1 MLELQESS
9 SKIDEYISYLK
20 KNTNQP
26 RALAKLFKTDSSYYI
41 YDTGTSKVISCS
53 EFEYKTLEKIIS
65 GKIDEIVNMRND
77 VSDEEY
83 FQAIE
88 NIKNAIEEEDI
99 LKAGNDFK
107 FVSPGHLEELDEE
120 LDSRVRQIVLEL
132 TGKCNLRCGYCIYS
146 ENYNDRRNFNENDM
160 TEDIAKKAI
169 DYANLHGDKEEGVA
183 ITFYGGEPLIKF
195 DLLKNCIEYAKK
207 TIKDK
212 ELTFSLTSN
221 LTLMTKEIAEYLA
234 SVEGLSITCSI
245 DGPQDVHD
253 SSRKDIN
260 GNGSFERAI
269 RGLKYIVETLRDSA
283 EERVTLS
290 MVFNRPYSFEKLKE
304 IALFFKGLDWLPE
317 KISKNVTYPTVN
329 NIDYDE
335 VERIISQNGESPDYL
350 RIWSEES
357 YLHKLKNSED
367 KEFFSKTI
375 IESPF
380 VRIHR
385 RPIFIK
391 YIKDNNLN
399 GCCVPGGRKIYVTAN
414 GDFLVCE
421 RIDGSPV
428 IGNVYDGVDKKKVK
442 ELLVEEYANEALND
456 CKNCW
461 ASRLCEICYAMCF
474 NSGKIDMKK
483 KRYYCNFVRK
493 HMEKSIILYHK
504 CLEINPKEL
513 EYLNDFI
520 LR

>member
-1 MLELQESS
+1 MQKLYD
-9 SKIDEYISYLK
+9 KADKYIEYFK
-20 KNTNQP
+20 NNTNQP
-26 RALAKLFKTDSSYYI
+26 KALAKLFKTDTSCYI
-41 YDTGTSKVISCS
+41 YDTGTSKVLNCS
-53 EFEYKTLEKIIS
+53 EFECKVIEKITT
-65 GKIDEIVNMRND
+65 GKIDEIANLKNE
-77 VSDEEY
+77 VSEEEY
-83 FQAIE
+83 FEAII
-88 NIKNAIEEEDI
+88 NIKNAIEQEDV
-99 LKAGNDFK
+99 LKAGGEFK
-107 FVSPGHLEELDEE
+107 FVSPGHYEELGEELDNC
-120 LDSRVRQIVLEL
+120 VRQVVLEL
-132 TGKCNLRCGYCIYS
+132 TGKCNLRCSYCIYS
-146 ENYNDRRNFNENDM
+146 EDYDDRRNFHENDM
-160 TEDIAKKAI
+160 TEFIAKKAI
-169 DYANLHGDKEEGVA
+169 DYANLHGDKKEGVA
-183 ITFYGGEPLIKF
+183 ITFYGGEPLIKLN
-195 DLLKNCIEYAKK
+195 LLKNCIKYAKN

-212 ELTFSLTSN
+212 KLSFSMTSN

-234 SVEGLSITCSI
+234 DVDGLSITCSI
-245 DGPQDVHD
+245 DGPQEVHN

-269 RGLKYIVETLRDSA
+269 RGLKYIVEALGDSA

-290 MVFNRPYSFEKLKE
+290 MVFNTPYSFEKLKE
-304 IALFFKGLDWLPE
+304 IDLFFKGLDWLPE

-335 VERIISQNGESPDYL
+335 VERIIAENGESTDYL

-357 YLHKLKNSED
+357 YLHKLRQSED

-380 VRIHR
+380 IKIHK
-385 RPIFIK
+385 RPILVK

-399 GCCVPGGRKIYVTAN
+399 GCCVPGGRKIYVTTN

-428 IGNVYDGVDKKKVK
+428 IGNVYDGVDKKRVK
-442 ELLVEEYANEALND
+442 ELLVEEYANEALDD

-474 NSGKIDMKK
+474 NNGKIDMKK
-483 KRYYCNFVRK
+483 KRYYCNSVRS
-493 HMEKSIILYHK
+493 HMEKSLILYHK

-513 EYLNDFI
+513 EYLNDFT